1 MEHDIVLA
9 VKNLSVAFDRDREA
23 VLRDISFSVKRGEAL
38 AIIGP
43 NGAGKTVLFRALL
56 GLIPY
61 DGTVVWADNIR
72 IGYVPQKFFVERGAP
87 LNAKEFFL
95 LQADRFWMPQREFLL
110 HLEHELRLVGLG
122 PEILEQPVGE
132 LSGGQL
138 QRLLVSWAMVR
149 HPDVLLFDEPT
160 AGIDVGFEETV
171 YQLIHRM
178 QDERGTAV
186 LLISH
191 DLNFVYRYANKVL
204 CVNKDMMCHGSP
216 REVLK
221 PEELSRIFGAGKL
234 YLHEETKDRA

>member
-1 MEHDIVLA
+1 MERNVILEVN
-9 VKNLSVAFDRDREA
+9 NLSVAFEREV
-23 VLRDISFSVKRGEAL
+23 VLRGVSFSVKKGEAL

-56 GLIPY
+56 GLVPHA
-61 DGTVVWADNIR
+61 GTIQWAEGIR

-87 LNAKEFFL
+87 LTVKEFFL
-95 LQADRFWMPQREFLL
+95 LQADRFWMPQKEFLS
-110 HLEHELRLVGLG
+110 HLEHELRLVGLA
-122 PEILEQPVGE
+122 PDILEKPVGE

-138 QRLLVSWAMVR
+138 QRLLVSWAMLA
-149 HPDVLLFDEPT
+149 HPDALLFDEPT
-160 AGIDVGFEETV
+160 AGIDIGSEETV

-191 DLNFVYRYANKVL
+191 DLNFVYRHAEQVL

-216 REVLK
+216 HEVLK
-221 PEELSRIFGAGKL
+221 PDELAHLFGAGKF
-234 YLHEETKDRA
+234 YLHDETRGH